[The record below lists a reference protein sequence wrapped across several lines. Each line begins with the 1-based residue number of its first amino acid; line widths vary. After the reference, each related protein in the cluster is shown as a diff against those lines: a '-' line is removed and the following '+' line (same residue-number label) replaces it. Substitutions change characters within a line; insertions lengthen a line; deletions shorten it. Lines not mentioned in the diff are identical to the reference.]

1 VANIIKG
8 SDITQKDMAIM
19 IKDLHFG
26 LCVFIYREIWT
37 TDIYDIFRIRNSFII
52 LTTEYTAKSL

>member
-1 VANIIKG
+1 
-8 SDITQKDMAIM
+8 M